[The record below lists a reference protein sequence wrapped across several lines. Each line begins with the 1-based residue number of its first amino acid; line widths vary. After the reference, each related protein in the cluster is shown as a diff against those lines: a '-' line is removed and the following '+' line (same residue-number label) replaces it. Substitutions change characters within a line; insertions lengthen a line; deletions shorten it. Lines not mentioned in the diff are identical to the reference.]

1 MKEAFDVEAETSY
14 YNIKAKLVIPSGT
27 AFSKETTTTNIT
39 GYVQGLAA
47 VSPII
52 SFKPQGSVIEINETI
67 SSQRFS
73 MGYSGDWQSKI
84 VELDCANRIAYLKSN
99 EDDTQPIDISAYV
112 DFNSDWFALKGE
124 YSFSGTNCV
133 IRRVEYTE
141 DGDKL

>member
-27 AFSKETTTTNIT
+27 AYSKETTTTNIT

-52 SFKPQGSVIEINETI
+52 SFKPQSNVIEINETI

-73 MGYSGDWQSKI
+73 MGYGGDWQSKI

-141 DGDKL
+141 RW